1 MHLEAIEA
9 EKGTMEQRALKHHRE
24 RLGEAIRVE
33 IGAILEGELGDPRIG
48 LVTVSEVLLAPN
60 GKSAH
65 VLVAVAGGEEEA
77 VDTIEGL
84 TAATG
89 YIRHEIAARLALRVA
104 PELFFKLDQTER
116 YGGRV
121 EELLKRV
128 NKRKKR

>member
-1 MHLEAIEA
+1 MDQ
-9 EKGTMEQRALKHHRE
+9 QRAVKHHRD

-33 IGAILEGELGDPRIG
+33 IGTILEGELGDPRIG
-48 LVTVSEVLLAPN
+48 LVTVSEVHLAPN
-60 GKSAH
+60 GKSAN
-65 VLVAVAGGEEEA
+65 VLVNVAGEEQEA

-89 YIRHEIAARLALRVA
+89 YIRHEIASRLGLRVA
-104 PELFFKLDQTER
+104 PDLFFRLDQTER

-128 NKRKKR
+128 QKRRKK

>member
-1 MHLEAIEA
+1 
-9 EKGTMEQRALKHHRE
+9 MEQRAVKIHRS
-24 RLGEAIRVE
+24 RVGEALRDE

-65 VLVAVAGGEEEA
+65 VLVAVAGEEQEA
-77 VDTIEGL
+77 VDTLEGL

-89 YIRHEIAARLALRVA
+89 YIRHEIARRLGLRVT
-104 PELFFKLDQTER
+104 PELFFRLDQTER

-128 NKRKKR
+128 NKRKKK

>member
-1 MHLEAIEA
+1 
-9 EKGTMEQRALKHHRE
+9 MEQRAQKHHRE
-24 RLGEAIRVE
+24 RLGEAIREE

-65 VLVAVAGGEEEA
+65 VLVSVAGEEKEA
-77 VDTIEGL
+77 VDSLQGL

-89 YIRHEIAARLALRVA
+89 YIRHEIASRLGLRVA
-104 PELFFKLDQTER
+104 PELFFRLDQSER

-121 EELLKRV
+121 DELLRRV
-128 NKRKKR
+128 KKRKKHRA

>member
-1 MHLEAIEA
+1 
-9 EKGTMEQRALKHHRE
+9 MEQRAQKHHRE
-24 RLGEAIRVE
+24 RLGEAMREE

-48 LVTVSEVLLAPN
+48 LVTVSEVVLAPN
-60 GKSAH
+60 GKSAN

-77 VDTIEGL
+77 VETLSGL

-89 YIRHEIAARLALRVA
+89 FIRHEIAARLGLRVA
-104 PELFFKLDQTER
+104 PELFFRLDQTER

>member
-1 MHLEAIEA
+1 
-9 EKGTMEQRALKHHRE
+9 MEQRAQKHHRE
-24 RLGEAIRVE
+24 RLGEAIREE

-48 LVTVSEVLLAPN
+48 LVTVSEVMLAPN

-65 VLVAVAGGEEEA
+65 VLVAVAGGEDEA
-77 VDTIEGL
+77 VETIEGL

-89 YIRHEIAARLALRVA
+89 FIRHEVAARLGLRVA
-104 PELFFKLDQTER
+104 PELFFRLDQTEK

>member
-1 MHLEAIEA
+1 ML
-9 EKGTMEQRALKHHRE
+9 EQRAQKHHRE
-24 RLGEAIRVE
+24 RLGEAIREE

-48 LVTVSEVLLAPN
+48 LVTVSEVLMAPN
-60 GKSAH
+60 GKSAN
-65 VLVAVAGGEEEA
+65 VLVAVAGEAQEA

-89 YIRHEIAARLALRVA
+89 FIRHEIARRLALRTA
-104 PELFFKLDQTER
+104 PELFFRLDQSER

-128 NKRKKR
+128 NKKRKR

>member
-1 MHLEAIEA
+1 
-9 EKGTMEQRALKHHRE
+9 MEQRAQKHHRE

-48 LVTVSEVLLAPN
+48 LVTVSEVILAPN
-60 GKSAH
+60 GKAAH

-77 VDTIEGL
+77 VDTIQGL

-89 YIRHEIAARLALRVA
+89 FIRHEVAARLGLRVA
-104 PELFFKLDQTER
+104 PELFFRLDQSER

>member
-1 MHLEAIEA
+1 
-9 EKGTMEQRALKHHRE
+9 MEQRALKHHRE

-48 LVTVSEVLLAPN
+48 LVTVSEVVLAPN

-65 VLVAVAGGEEEA
+65 VLVAVAGNENEA
-77 VDTIEGL
+77 VETLKGL
-84 TAATG
+84 AAATG
-89 YIRHEIAARLALRVA
+89 FIRHEVAARLGLRVA
-104 PELFFKLDQTER
+104 PELFFRLDQAER
-116 YGGRV
+116 FGGRV

>member
-1 MHLEAIEA
+1 
-9 EKGTMEQRALKHHRE
+9 MEQRAQKHHRE
-24 RLGEAIRVE
+24 RLGEAIREE

-48 LVTVSEVLLAPN
+48 LVTVSEVMLAPN

-65 VLVAVAGGEEEA
+65 VLVAVAGGEDEA
-77 VDTIEGL
+77 VETIEGL

-89 YIRHEIAARLALRVA
+89 YIRHEVATRLGLRVA
-104 PELFFKLDQTER
+104 PELFFRLDQTEK

>member
-1 MHLEAIEA
+1 ML
-9 EKGTMEQRALKHHRE
+9 EQRAVKHHRE

-60 GKSAH
+60 GKSAN
-65 VLVAVAGGEEEA
+65 VLVAVAGEEQEA
-77 VDTIEGL
+77 VDTLEGL
-84 TAATG
+84 AAATG
-89 YIRHEIAARLALRVA
+89 YIRHEIAARLGLRVA
-104 PELFFKLDQTER
+104 PELFFRLDQTEK

-128 NKRKKR
+128 NKKRKR

>member
-1 MHLEAIEA
+1 
-9 EKGTMEQRALKHHRE
+9 MEQRAARHHRE

-48 LVTVSEVLLAPN
+48 LVTVSEVLIAPN
-60 GKSAH
+60 GKSAN
-65 VLVAVAGGEEEA
+65 VLVAVAGEEQEA

-89 YIRHEIAARLALRVA
+89 YIRHEIAARLHLRVA
-104 PELFFKLDQTER
+104 PELFFRLDQTER

-128 NKRKKR
+128 NRKKKRQG

>member
-1 MHLEAIEA
+1 MQ
-9 EKGTMEQRALKHHRE
+9 QRAVKIHRE
-24 RLGEAIRVE
+24 RVGEAIRDE

-65 VLVAVAGGEEEA
+65 VLVSVAGDEQEA
-77 VDTIEGL
+77 VDTLEGL

-89 YIRHEIAARLALRVA
+89 FIRHEIAARLRLRVA
-104 PELFFKLDQTER
+104 PELFFRLDQTER

-128 NKRKKR
+128 KKRKKK

>member
-1 MHLEAIEA
+1 MWALQKLRE
-9 EKGTMEQRALKHHRE
+9 MEQRAQKHHRE
-24 RLGEAIRVE
+24 RLGEAIREE

-65 VLVAVAGGEEEA
+65 VLVSVAGEEKEA
-77 VDTIEGL
+77 VDSLQGL

-89 YIRHEIAARLALRVA
+89 YIRHEIATRLGLRVA
-104 PELFFKLDQTER
+104 PELFFRLDQSER

-121 EELLKRV
+121 DELLRRV
-128 NKRKKR
+128 NKRKKHKA

>member
-1 MHLEAIEA
+1 M
-9 EKGTMEQRALKHHRE
+9 
-24 RLGEAIRVE
+24 GEAIRVE

-60 GKSAH
+60 GKSAT
-65 VLVAVAGGEEEA
+65 VLVSVAGEEQEA
-77 VDTIEGL
+77 VDTLEGL

-89 YIRHEIAARLALRVA
+89 YIRHEIAARLGLRVA
-104 PELFFKLDQTER
+104 PELFFRLDQTER

-121 EELLKRV
+121 QELLKRV